1 MDEFQQSD
9 KKDGFFDSLRSLRM
23 TWRVGAEI
31 GFFDSLRSLRMT
43 RSVGAEI
50 GFIDSLRSLRMTNL
64 YIQPFGSI

>member
-23 TWRVGAEI
+23 TRSVGAVV
-31 GFFDSLRSLRMT
+31 GFFDSLHSLRMT
-43 RSVGAEI
+43 WSVGAEV
-50 GFIDSLRSLRMTNL
+50 GFFGSLRSLRMTNL

>member
-9 KKDGFFDSLRSLRM
+9 KKDGFFDARRSLRM
-23 TWRVGAEI
+23 TRSVGAED

-50 GFIDSLRSLRMTNL
+50 GFFDSLRSLRMTNL